1 MLCNFRDDTKTPD
14 RPDGPSGDR
23 ITDDFEQ
30 KTVQGI
36 PDSAFGASKDNKRD
50 TVWISQPAQEIPES
64 VFDASGINSAIPFEL
79 VSLFGR
85 SRIAPVALPG

>member
-23 ITDDFEQ
+23 INDDFEQ

-36 PDSAFGASKDNKRD
+36 PD
-50 TVWISQPAQEIPES
+50 S